1 MQNQAERFRLSLALI
16 LCGKK
21 GLDFMKFTNA
31 QEVKDFL
38 DAVNKCREDVWLTSP
53 TGDRYNL
60 KSELSQY
67 IAIGALLQNKG
78 HLLEL
83 FCASKADEGHFYQFF
98 QEHPGV
104 NAIGR

>member
-21 GLDFMKFTNA
+21 GL
-31 QEVKDFL
+31 DFL